1 MKDTLLRKILRAIIT
16 ARNNFCKLNAYYFIG
31 NVVTYRRRPLRYLTS
46 LFDEYGPVV
55 RFVSPIGRDIVL
67 INHPD
72 HIQKVYAMEG
82 DQPVRST
89 LDCLEKYRAEHR
101 HHVLGGLF
109 SMLVFTVSIDVL
121 NLNFNLLNVLYFV
134 DAVSYFNNRGFLM
147 LGLQIGA

>member
-1 MKDTLLRKILRAIIT
+1 MTALNTCGLYYTGTLLS
-16 ARNNFCKLNAYYFIG
+16 N
-31 NVVTYRRRPLRYLTS
+31 RRSLRYLTS

-89 LDCLEKYRAEHR
+89 LDSLEKYRAEHR

-109 SMLVFTVSIDVL
+109 SMLVHIKF
-121 NLNFNLLNVLYFV
+121 F
-134 DAVSYFNNRGFLM
+134 
-147 LGLQIGA
+147 